1 MESDIFNLVVGQWNE
16 VFGSPVSEI
25 RLKIKDL
32 KFIEERDLKHQDVWQ
47 GGSMSLVGRKV
58 LIDSFLNSWPIY
70 YMPMLMFQKT
80 FCVCVQNSFSYG
92 KVETY
97 V

>member
-1 MESDIFNLVVGQWNE
+1 
-16 VFGSPVSEI
+16 VSEI

-58 LIDSFLNSWPIY
+58 LIDSSLNS
-70 YMPMLMFQKT
+70 
-80 FCVCVQNSFSYG
+80 
-92 KVETY
+92 
-97 V
+97 